1 MGFYFSKSKF
11 VSACT
16 RCNKYAWLDNY
27 KPEEK
32 APVDE
37 FTQSLFD
44 NGHKVG
50 ELAKEYFAADVDVT
64 SVDESGYLMLSKMI
78 EETEKHMRLGTRVIA
93 EASFAYNG
101 FFCSVDILVRN
112 DDGTYSI
119 YEVKSSK
126 QDKPTKKNPSGVKE
140 KYVIDA
146 AYQHYV
152 LTQYGIPVDKVYI
165 VMLARDYVRGKTLEL
180 DKYFVTCDVSAKAQA
195 LQEFVSDKLAELSTV
210 LSDTNEPATHFCGEC
225 NKCDYFG
232 YCSRGITSPSPF
244 DVYKLD
250 FPLKCQYYNS
260 GVSFFDIPSVNPDI
274 TDVAKRQIEYYS
286 RPNDL
291 YIDKAAVRAFLDR
304 LVFPLYSLDFETY
317 QAVVPE
323 HEGMST
329 YAQIPFQ
336 YSLHIMKKA
345 NGDYSAGSP
354 DIEERGF
361 LDLSGGDPRR
371 AIAESLVKNIP
382 YGSCVVAYHHSTEK
396 NIVGRLAE
404 EFSDLA
410 SHLLSFEYRDPLEVF
425 QNGHYYVK
433 AMGKSMSLK
442 SVSPALY
449 PDDPGMDYHNLEGD
463 VKNGTQAM
471 NAILKLGSLSAEEIE
486 KLRVDLERYCA
497 LDTLAVVK
505 ILKKLYEDA
514 K

>member
-32 APVDE
+32 AEVSE
-37 FTQSLFD
+37 FVQSLFD

-50 ELAKEYFAADVDVT
+50 ALAKEYLKADVDVT
-64 SVDESGYLMLSKMI
+64 AVDENGRLLISNMI
-78 EETEKHMRLGTRVIA
+78 SETEKHIRCGTRVIA
-93 EASFAYNG
+93 EASFSYNG
-101 FFCSVDILVRN
+101 YFCSVDILVRN
-112 DDGTYSI
+112 DNGTYDI

-126 QDKPTKKNPSGVKE
+126 QEKPTKKNPIGVKE
-140 KYVIDA
+140 QYIKDV

-152 LTQYGIPVDKVYI
+152 LTKWGIQVNRVYI
-165 VMLARDYVRGKTLEL
+165 VMLARDYVRGVTLNL
-180 DKYFVTCDVSAKAQA
+180 DDYFVKCDVTDTTTA
-195 LQEFVSDKLAELSTV
+195 LQGFISDKLTELRIV
-210 LSDTNEPATHFCGEC
+210 LADTKEPISNICGEC
-225 NKCDYFG
+225 NGCDYFG
-232 YCSRGITSPSPF
+232 YCSRGISSPSPF

-260 GVSFFDIPSVNPDI
+260 GVSFFDIPKVNPDI
-274 TDVAKRQIEYYS
+274 TEVAKIQIEYYN

-291 YIDKAAVRAFLDR
+291 YINKSAVRAFLDS

-323 HEGMST
+323 HQGMGS

-345 NGDYSAGSP
+345 DGDYSVGSP

-382 YGSCVVAYHHSTEK
+382 YGSCVVAYNYSTEK
-396 NIVGRLAE
+396 
-404 EFSDLA
+404 
-410 SHLLSFEYRDPLEVF
+410 
-425 QNGHYYVK
+425 K
-433 AMGKSMSLK
+433 KMS
-442 SVSPALY
+442 
-449 PDDPGMDYHNLEGD
+449 
-463 VKNGTQAM
+463 
-471 NAILKLGSLSAEEIE
+471 
-486 KLRVDLERYCA
+486 R
-497 LDTLAVVK
+497 
-505 ILKKLYEDA
+505 
-514 K
+514 